1 MTDNDLIRRKDALN
15 AVQLG
20 DTVMKMQARIAALPA
35 VTDLD
40 KAHRTIAARDRRIAR
55 LVTALN
61 DARANGYVTQA
72 EREPN
77 IVLSAARAALGG
89 SND

>member
-40 KAHRTIAARDRRIAR
+40 KAHRTIAARDRRIAQ
-55 LVTALN
+55 
-61 DARANGYVTQA
+61 DAVDRQEPRRKTNGPA
-72 EREPN
+72 PSCAPINR
-77 IVLSAARAALGG
+77 
-89 SND
+89 